1 MLDSVRLQWDMTK
14 YLDDYFFKASM
25 IYFIQMLLIGFIFRQ
40 GLNDE
45 DGLYF
50 VKPTFNQM
58 TLRLLCCYMFHFGNY
73 REVSDSFKRLKFL
86 RRFPERFDRQYIQ
99 AAFLLTFYQFTASL
113 MIELAHMV
121 FLCRQRN
128 LVQVMVNYV
137 AFAGVA

>member
-1 MLDSVRLQWDMTK
+1 
-14 YLDDYFFKASM
+14 
-25 IYFIQMLLIGFIFRQ
+25 
-40 GLNDE
+40 
-45 DGLYF
+45 
-50 VKPTFNQM
+50 
-58 TLRLLCCYMFHFGNY
+58 MFHFGNY

-86 RRFPERFDRQYIQ
+86 RRFPDRFDPQYVA

-113 MIELAHMV
+113 TIELAHMV